1 MEIKIIERKKDFLD
15 LLLLADEPESMIDK
29 YLVSRTWFY
38 SLSTFIDFLPLLS

>member
-29 YLVSRTWFY
+29 F
-38 SLSTFIDFLPLLS
+38 FIIFLYVRQHATSNL